1 MTTIGPTLIIKGDV
15 TSDEDITIHGKLVGK
30 LRMQSGAVLIAP
42 HAKVEATAE
51 GANLTIHGTF
61 SGEIAATE
69 RVELRNTANVEGKIV
84 SPAVVLQD
92 GAVFNGSIH
101 VERRANTGLRASIT
115 GASQDRQPPAA
126 AAKTVKDTVAAKV
139 T

>member
-1 MTTIGPTLIIKGDV
+1 MTTIGPTLVIKGDV

-30 LRMQSGAVLIAP
+30 LQMKGGTVLVAP

-51 GANLTIHGTF
+51 GAKLTIHGAF

-69 RVELRNTANVEGKIV
+69 RVELRETANVEGKIV

-92 GAVFNGSIH
+92 GAMFNGSIH
-101 VERRANTGLRASIT
+101 VERRANAGLRASIA
-115 GASQDRQPPAA
+115 GAAQNRQPAA
-126 AAKTVKDTVAAKV
+126 ATAEAVKEAVTAKAR
-139 T
+139 